1 MCVYMYIITYVQGIC
16 IAKCTRAL
24 HEELAAHACNHVT
37 SACGRPTVP
46 PDLRCSPSVCDR
58 CLRPVSSSAAWLID
72 TNQRLLVPPPSPPPT
87 PSPNDSN
94 MARAIFLTNS
104 PPPHHLLPVH
114 HCDTLPP
121 RPRRQPLHPPPLTYT
136 HMTWVKWCPV

>member
-1 MCVYMYIITYVQGIC
+1 MCVCAVTSV
-16 IAKCTRAL
+16 
-24 HEELAAHACNHVT
+24 LAVCSCCNHAT

-104 PPPHHLLPVH
+104 PPPHHLLSVR
-114 HCDTLPP
+114 HCDTPTTNPSLHIVHDPDDTP
-121 RPRRQPLHPPPLTYT
+121 TTSHPHTLATASIFQPLDN
-136 HMTWVKWCPV
+136 VF